1 MRKWAQ
7 RLPRP
12 VRETLRN
19 GRKRYR
25 SARYRMRERFHPTT
39 ISQADVES
47 ALRECGLT
55 GGDACFIQA
64 AMSAFGGFESG
75 PDTMLDALKS
85 VAGEDGLVAMPAY
98 SLTAPAIEH
107 LAADPL
113 FDARTTPSRMGAI
126 SEGFRLSPG
135 ALRSVHPTHSTAVRG
150 RGAEEIVAD
159 HEAASTPFGEGTP
172 FPRLVERNALQIFF
186 GCGTGPMTMYHAF
199 ECTREPPFP
208 FDVFADQ
215 RFQARCIDREGNE
228 ISVET
233 LVHNPVYLAGRI
245 DSNPRLQEIYRD
257 AILEAGGR
265 AVELGRGE
273 ILAIRLP
280 ALFDLFERLIQQGIT
295 IYDHD
300 LPATQPTEPPQDRVR
315 G

>member
-25 SARYRMRERFHPTT
+25 SARYRMRERFRPTT

-55 GGDACFIQA
+55 EGDACFIQA

-75 PDTMLDALKS
+75 PDTVLDALKS

-107 LAADPL
+107 LVADPL

-135 ALRSVHPTHSTAVRG
+135 ALRSVHPTHSTTARG
-150 RGAEEIVAD
+150 RGAEEIVAG
-159 HEAASTPFGEGTP
+159 HETASTPFGEGTP

-199 ECTREPPFP
+199 ECTRVPPFP
-208 FDVFADQ
+208 LDVFADQ